1 MWLVVAWLSVS
12 CDCGHVT
19 LFASVRGVWSSEEC
33 RDMWLQ
39 LDPTE
44 GPNRERRRMVRVP
57 RNILNRYILQQ
68 QEGAKK
74 EGGWVGGVGV
84 VNGRGWSGKWT
95 GLEWW
100 VGGGCSSRWV
110 GGWGLQ

>member
-1 MWLVVAWLSVS
+1 MVVSFVVLCDLWS
-12 CDCGHVT
+12 CDLLCHVT
-19 LFASVRGVWSSEEC
+19 FFGSVRGVWSSEEC

-68 QEGAKK
+68 QEGTRK
-74 EGGWVGGVGV
+74 EGGWA
-84 VNGRGWSGKWT
+84 
-95 GLEWW
+95 GLEW
-100 VGGGCSSRWV
+100 
-110 GGWGLQ
+110 